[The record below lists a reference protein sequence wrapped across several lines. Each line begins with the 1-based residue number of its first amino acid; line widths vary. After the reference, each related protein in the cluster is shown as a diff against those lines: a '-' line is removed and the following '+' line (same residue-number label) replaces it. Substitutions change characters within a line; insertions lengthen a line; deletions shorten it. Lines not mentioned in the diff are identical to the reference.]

1 MEHLSDQKGART
13 RGSRGQ
19 TKAERYRPWSRFDP
33 KNSENPEAKA
43 EGKYDLIR
51 FKKKKLLRLPK
62 GKRAKR
68 KQAGMLNDSVS
79 HQAGRCSAELSPF
92 HLFTPFFSVQVPLLL
107 CKASA
112 ASASH

>member
-51 FKKKKLLRLPK
+51 FKKKKKYCGFQRARGLKGNKLGCSTTQFPIRL
-62 GKRAKR
+62 GGA
-68 KQAGMLNDSVS
+68 Q
-79 HQAGRCSAELSPF
+79 LS
-92 HLFTPFFSVQVPLLL
+92 
-107 CKASA
+107 
-112 ASASH
+112 